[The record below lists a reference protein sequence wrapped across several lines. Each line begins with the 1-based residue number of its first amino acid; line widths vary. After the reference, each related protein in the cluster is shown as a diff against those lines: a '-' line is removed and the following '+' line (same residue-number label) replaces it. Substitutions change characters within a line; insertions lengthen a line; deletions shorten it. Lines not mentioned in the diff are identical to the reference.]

1 MPDRARVLDDL
12 REVVEE
18 GPLLPERRG
27 GMIAM
32 IICLAAST
40 FGLPSKIDQDHV
52 PTDGKFPAGPAGNGA
67 WVVSASSSGSF
78 ASRYAKI
85 EAGLKTKAAW
95 PEL

>member
-1 MPDRARVLDDL
+1 
-12 REVVEE
+12 
-18 GPLLPERRG
+18 
-27 GMIAM
+27 MIAI

-85 EAGLKTKAAW
+85 EAGLKTKAA
-95 PEL
+95 